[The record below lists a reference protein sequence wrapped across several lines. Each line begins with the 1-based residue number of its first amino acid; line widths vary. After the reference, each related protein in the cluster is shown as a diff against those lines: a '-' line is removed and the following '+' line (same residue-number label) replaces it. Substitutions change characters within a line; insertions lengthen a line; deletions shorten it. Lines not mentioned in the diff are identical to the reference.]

1 MTFAS
6 HRRAI
11 DVSARYD
18 VSCAAERRRRAAH
31 APAGFPGTFQRARP
45 ARARQPRA
53 PTTAND
59 APDVNR
65 NPSAVWPAAFALLLV
80 ANLAAPTSA
89 RVPARSRPP
98 SADDGALRTEDPLG
112 RPENVAPPDVAV
124 APLVLS
130 TIKSEYTSLD
140 LLKAMAVARNP
151 FRSAA
156 RQLADAF
163 AAVSGG
169 DVDPELRR
177 SMDEWAGL
185 VDEVT
190 GLLPRVQLMRIPAEV
205 AGIAVDDIEGRPV
218 SADRLTGL
226 IQFTS
231 PSMHANAQKDTV
243 GKPEADFPVN
253 GEVPPNDY
261 ASETFHDAA
270 QVPLAGAKDAE
281 DVEDADDDAN
291 GRAHERDLSP
301 TLDHANEMRLSG
313 DVDATPV
320 QAHAGAEGTFAI
332 RGEFDHLAG
341 YEQTLAPEHAP
352 ADASA
357 RRFFANGHHYL
368 RGAAGVYRIERG
380 LSGDHWLIDAP
391 RRNRAQVPVT
401 FDPATQQWEAHA
413 PLRVCGGGCGA
424 SKPAKPDSINGSF
437 EDIFLATRHL
447 PAPKVRGAILSSF
460 ADLGLM
466 NLVRSNRAD
475 LRSIRDNSIVDHRMA
490 LREAMKHIDRHAPL
504 ARQQRLASEIT
515 TRYYFSHQGSEA
527 FCQENAEILF
537 QFLLE
542 DGVPAEQLR
551 MITVQPRHRA
561 PHVMVLYSE
570 SRRLIDILDKVT
582 PHPPV
587 DFRPDGI
594 GDTHFAWAVFLTRDK
609 TVLLDP
615 WSRSKAISF
624 AGAGTQEDVVAILD
638 AALADIGHRPGRRY
652 VVTVTRPLSER
663 RGPMSRQG
671 SHGSLTSA
679 GSSGGTSLGA
689 GSASGLSLSG
699 ASSGSDSLSF
709 RRLRARSSSGS
720 SSGGESSGGGS
731 GASMPSS
738 RSGLPS
744 LPSAPDADESA
755 DPDPLEGQ
763 RAAQR
768 F

>member
-1 MTFAS
+1 L
-6 HRRAI
+6 R
-11 DVSARYD
+11 V
-18 VSCAAERRRRAAH
+18 
-31 APAGFPGTFQRARP
+31 
-45 ARARQPRA
+45 
-53 PTTAND
+53 PTAAND
-59 APDVNR
+59 VPDVHR
-65 NPSAVWPAAFALLLV
+65 NASAVWPAAFALLLV
-80 ANLAAPTSA
+80 ANLAAPASA
-89 RVPARSRPP
+89 RVPAQSREP
-98 SADDGALRTEDPLG
+98 STDDGGLRTEDPAG
-112 RPENVAPPDVAV
+112 DPENVAPLDVAV

-130 TIKSEYTSLD
+130 TVKSEYTSLD
-140 LLKAMAVARNP
+140 LLKAMATARNP

-177 SMDEWAGL
+177 SMDDWAGL

-190 GLLPRVQLMRIPAEV
+190 GLLPEVQLMRIPAEV
-205 AGIAVDDIEGRPV
+205 AGIAVDDIEGKPV
-218 SADRLTGL
+218 NADRLTEL
-226 IQFTS
+226 IQLTS
-231 PSMHANAQKDTV
+231 PRMHANARKNTV
-243 GKPEADFPVN
+243 GKPETDFPVN
-253 GEVPPNDY
+253 GEAPPNDY
-261 ASETFHDAA
+261 ARETFHDAV
-270 QVPLAGAKDAE
+270 QVPVADAE
-281 DVEDADDDAN
+281 DAEGVEVAENTENTENAADADSDAN
-291 GRAHERDLSP
+291 GRARERDFSP
-301 TLDHANEMRLSG
+301 ALERADEMRVSG
-313 DVDATPV
+313 DVDATPA
-320 QAHAGAEGTFAI
+320 QAHAEAEGTLAI
-332 RGEFDHLAG
+332 RGELDHLTG
-341 YEQTLAPEHAP
+341 YAQTLAPEHAP

-380 LSGDHWLIDAP
+380 LSGDHWLVDAP
-391 RRNRAQVPVT
+391 GRNRAQVPVT

-424 SKPAKPDSINGSF
+424 SRPATPDSIDGSF

-447 PAPKVRGAILSSF
+447 PDKEVRGAILSSF
-460 ADLGLM
+460 ADLGMM

-475 LRSIRDNSIVDHRMA
+475 LRSVRDNSIVDHRMA

-515 TRYYFSHQGSEA
+515 TRYYFSHRGSEA

-551 MITVQPRHRA
+551 MITIQPRHRS

-587 DFRPDGI
+587 GFRPDGI
-594 GDTHFAWAVFLTRDK
+594 SDAHFAWAVFLTRDK

-624 AGAGTQEDVVAILD
+624 VGAGTQGDVAAILD

-652 VVTVTRPLSER
+652 VVTVTRPLTER

-679 GSSGGTSLGA
+679 GSSGGTSLGG
-689 GSASGLSLSG
+689 GSASALSLSG

-709 RRLRARSSSGS
+709 RRLRARSSSGI
-720 SSGGESSGGGS
+720 SSGGENSGDGS

-738 RSGLPS
+738 RSGVPG
-744 LPSAPDADESA
+744 APDAGEPT
-755 DPDPLEGQ
+755 DPDPLESQ